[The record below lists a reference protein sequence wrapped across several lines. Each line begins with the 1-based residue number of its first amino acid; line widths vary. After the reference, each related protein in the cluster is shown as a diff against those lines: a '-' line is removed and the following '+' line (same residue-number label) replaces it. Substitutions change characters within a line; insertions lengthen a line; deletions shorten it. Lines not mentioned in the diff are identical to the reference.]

1 MYMYNLLETG
11 IYEIDTLISK
21 LEKLEIIGENP
32 TKHWEKDKYY
42 YKLEILNLNLKITSQ
57 KLDYSN
63 LEMEEFEM
71 HIGDLRKLGIIR
83 KSEAHIGVRHLL

>member
-21 LEKLEIIGENP
+21 LEIIGENS

-42 YKLEILNLNLKITSQ
+42 CKLEILN
-57 KLDYSN
+57 
-63 LEMEEFEM
+63 
-71 HIGDLRKLGIIR
+71 
-83 KSEAHIGVRHLL
+83 